1 MAQRGNPKVRFLLTL
16 LIVFSVVGV
25 SWAFF
30 LSSSNKPTSTPR
42 STPAAA
48 SSPTASPAQ
57 TPATATTAAGT
68 PPVGTTPGAT
78 PGAGTDPAA
87 TPGTSSVA
95 EAPPAVPEGAA
106 GLEGLKARTHG
117 AWDGPVTLGILSAET
132 PIRQQ
137 VDIDPLGAGVSSL
150 KLGRY
155 YTSIKK
161 EANVQVQR
169 THADGGFSLTPF
181 AALGV
186 QVNETIVNLL
196 SPAVWRPVEG
206 AAPGAFEAIVENSAG
221 EPVLRVVRVYSL
233 TPDSY
238 EISLAQKIENLS
250 GRELTVRWYQYGPVD
265 LENDAAGGVDVTKP
279 SRDMRR
285 LRFGYLLKPESDPSQ
300 RIVFANAFL
309 WNRTSGKV
317 LGKIAKGT
325 GLYPDS
331 TQVWPNPVSDDAEFS
346 LAWTGLSNRYFGVVA
361 HPVVGAAP
369 ETAAFKWV
377 EKIDRVVLHNY
388 EDASGSAIYVPVVGL
403 KMQSGPLTLPASGT
417 ADVSMGVY
425 AGPLERDVITTD
437 ARAAA
442 SGVQE
447 IVIYNAGGPCA
458 FCTFPVLTHA
468 LLWLLEKV
476 HALTADWA
484 IAIIILVVIV
494 RTVLHPINRWS
505 QVRMQRFAKQM
516 QDMAPKQKKLQER
529 YGNDK
534 QKLQQE
540 IGKLWRE
547 EGVNPAGMLGCLPM
561 LMQTPIWMALYA
573 TLYYAFELRQQPA
586 FYGVFQSLTGGSW
599 AFLAD
604 LAEPDHVWWFQ
615 GKGFHI
621 PLLSGFMG
629 PITGL
634 NILPLIWGAVFWV
647 HQKYLT
653 PPTTGTMTPEQ
664 EQQQKMIKV
673 MSVVMLPVFMYNAP
687 SGLLVYFLTNSVL
700 AIFENHWI
708 REHVKKH
715 DLLNPEKYKKK
726 RTRPGFM
733 QRLQMLAE
741 QKQAQRQGGPGA
753 KGGPGRPTLPQNRGP
768 QRPPKR

>member
-1 MAQRGNPKVRFLLTL
+1 MAQRGNPKVRFFLTL

-30 LSSSNKPTSTPR
+30 LSSSNKPTSSPK
-42 STPAAA
+42 STPATTP
-48 SSPTASPAQ
+48 SPATTVPSAQ
-57 TPATATTAAGT
+57 TPVTATPAAGSTAAPT
-68 PPVGTTPGAT
+68 PAAGA
-78 PGAGTDPAA
+78 DPAA
-87 TPGTSSVA
+87 TVA
-95 EAPPAVPEGAA
+95 EGAA
-106 GLEGLKARTHG
+106 GLEGLKARQHG
-117 AWDGPVTLGILSAET
+117 AWSGPVMLGALNLDT
-132 PIRQQ
+132 PVRQQ
-137 VDIDPLGAGVSSL
+137 LDIEPLGAGIASL

-161 EANVQVQR
+161 EANVEVQR
-169 THADGGFSLTPF
+169 THADGGYSLTPF

-196 SPAVWRPVEG
+196 SPAAWQPVAG
-206 AAPGAFEAIVENSAG
+206 AAPGAFEAIVENSTG
-221 EPVLRVVRVYSL
+221 EPVLRVERVYTL

-238 EISLAQKIENLS
+238 EINLAQKIENLS

-265 LENDAAGGVDVTKP
+265 LENDTAGGT
-279 SRDMRR
+279 SATMRTRDMRR
-285 LRFGYLLKPESDPSQ
+285 LRFGYLLKPQSDPSQ

-317 LGKIAKGT
+317 LGKVAKAT
-325 GLYPDS
+325 GLYPDV
-331 TQVWPNPVSDDAEFS
+331 TQVWPNAVSADSEFS

-361 HPVVGAAP
+361 HPIVGDAP
-369 ETAAFKWV
+369 ESAAFKWV
-377 EKIDRVVLHNY
+377 EKIERVVLHNY
-388 EDASGSAIYVPVVGL
+388 NDVGGTAIYLPVVGL
-403 KMQSGPLTLPASGT
+403 KLQSGPMMLPASG
-417 ADVSMGVY
+417 AVDVSMGVY
-425 AGPLERDVITTD
+425 AGPLERGAITTD

-447 IVIYNAGGPCA
+447 MVIYNAGGPCA
-458 FCTFPVLTHA
+458 FCTFPVLTKG
-468 LLWLLEKV
+468 LLWLLETV
-476 HALTADWA
+476 HTLTADWA
-484 IAIIILVVIV
+484 VAIIILVVIV
-494 RTVLHPINRWS
+494 RTVLHPVNRWS

-540 IGKLWRE
+540 VGKLWRE

-599 AFLAD
+599 AFMAD
-604 LAEPDHVWWFQ
+604 LAEPDHVWWFE

-653 PPTTGTMTPEQ
+653 PPSTGTMTPEQ

-741 QKQAQRQGGPGA
+741 QKQANRQGGPGA
-753 KGGPGRPTLPQNRGP
+753 KGGPGRPTLPQGRGP
-768 QRPPKR
+768 QKPPKR

>member
-16 LIVFSVVGV
+16 LIVMGMVGV

-30 LSSSNKPTSTPR
+30 LSSSNKPTSTPK
-42 STPAAA
+42 SAP
-48 SSPTASPAQ
+48 PT
-57 TPATATTAAGT
+57 
-68 PPVGTTPGAT
+68 
-78 PGAGTDPAA
+78 AA
-87 TPGTSSVA
+87 TPTGPGQATQATAQPPVA
-95 EAPPAVPEGAA
+95 TTGPDGATLPETPVSGEPLSEVPAGAV
-106 GLEGLKARTHG
+106 GLEGLKARQHG
-117 AWDGPVTLGILSAET
+117 SWSGPVTLGVLDVAT
-132 PIRQQ
+132 PVRQELQ
-137 VDIDPLGAGVSSL
+137 IDPLGAGIGSL

-155 YTSIKK
+155 HTSIKK
-161 EANVQVQR
+161 EANVEVQR
-169 THADGGFSLTPF
+169 THTDSGYSLTPF

-196 SPAVWRPVEG
+196 SPAAWRPVEG
-206 AAPGAFEAIVENSAG
+206 TAPGAFEAIVENSAG
-221 EPVLRVVRVYSL
+221 EPVVRVERIYTL

-238 EISLAQKIENLS
+238 EINLAQRIENLS

-265 LENDAAGGVDVTKP
+265 LENDAAGGVPATKP

-285 LRFGYLLKPESDPSQ
+285 LRFGYLLKPQSDPSQ

-317 LGKIAKGT
+317 LGKVTKAT
-325 GLYPDS
+325 GLYPDV
-331 TQVWPNPVSDDAEFS
+331 TQVWPNPVSADAEFS

-361 HPVVGAAP
+361 HPLVGAAP
-369 ETAAFKWV
+369 ESAAFKWV
-377 EKIDRVVLHNY
+377 EKIERVVLHNY
-388 EDASGSAIYVPVVGL
+388 NDVGGTAIYLPVLGL
-403 KMQSGPLTLPASGT
+403 KMQSGPLTLPAAGS

-425 AGPLERDVITTD
+425 AGPLERNAITTD

-447 IVIYNAGGPCA
+447 MVIYNAGGPCA
-458 FCTFPVLTHA
+458 FCTFPVLTKA

-494 RTVLHPINRWS
+494 RTVLHPVNRWS

-529 YGNDK
+529 YGSDK

-540 IGKLWRE
+540 VGKLWRE

-561 LMQTPIWMALYA
+561 LMQTPIWIALYA

-586 FYGVFQSLTGGSW
+586 FYGVFQTLTGGSW

-621 PLLSGFMG
+621 PVLSGFMG

-634 NILPLIWGAVFWV
+634 NILPLVWGAVFWV

-653 PPTTGTMTPEQ
+653 PPSTGTMTPEQ

-726 RTRPGFM
+726 RSRPGFI

-753 KGGPGRPTLPQNRGP
+753 KGGPGRPTLPQGRGP
-768 QRPPKR
+768 QKPPKR